1 MHIKQV
7 IVEGFKTY
15 REQTAADFEPHL
27 NCIGTYPRPD
37 LPVGTPHPPRRK
49 QPPHFE
55 IPPSPAVPPL

>member
-27 NCIGTYPRPD
+27 NCIGALPRPD
-37 LPVGTPHPPRRK
+37 PSRGHTPSRTT
-49 QPPHFE
+49 
-55 IPPSPAVPPL
+55 APL

>member
-27 NCIGTYPRPD
+27 NSIGTYPRPD
-37 LPVGTPHPPRRK
+37 LPVGTPTETEK
-49 QPPHFE
+49 K
-55 IPPSPAVPPL
+55 ATAPL

>member
-27 NCIGTYPRPD
+27 NNTAQMS
-37 LPVGTPHPPRRK
+37 HA
-49 QPPHFE
+49 
-55 IPPSPAVPPL
+55 AVIDQNINLTGMA